1 MTKTLRNTFITLI
14 IVAFGSLALGADA
27 NAANKNK
34 IDQGVIET
42 LENFQNLVGNSED
55 LLENAKGV
63 LIFPAVKKAGIGI
76 GGETGA
82 GALQINGETVD
93 YYRTAAAT
101 VGLQL
106 GFQKRHQILMFMT
119 DESLQKFLD
128 SENWQI
134 GGEAAF
140 ALVTLDGSGNIN
152 TKTAN
157 KPVIGFVFG
166 AKGLM
171 YNLTLE
177 GAKISKIY
185 PD

>member
-1 MTKTLRNTFITLI
+1 MAKTLRNTFITLI

-27 NAANKNK
+27 NAAKKEK
-34 IDQGVIET
+34 IDQGVVET
-42 LENFQNLVGNSED
+42 LEAFHNLVGNSEE

-63 LIFPAVKKAGIGI
+63 LIFPSVKKAGIGV

-106 GFQKRHQILMFMT
+106 GFQKRHQMLIFMT
-119 DESLQKFLD
+119 DESLQKFRD
-128 SENWQI
+128 SANWEI

-140 ALVTLDGSGNIN
+140 ALVTLDGSGNVN
-152 TKTAN
+152 TQKIN

-166 AKGLM
+166 ATGLM

>member
-1 MTKTLRNTFITLI
+1 MTKILRNTFITLI
-14 IVAFGSLALGADA
+14 MVAFGSLVVGADA
-27 NAANKNK
+27 YAANKNK
-34 IDQGVIET
+34 IDQKVVET
-42 LENFQNLVGNSED
+42 LEEFQKIVGNSED
-55 LLENAKGV
+55 LFENAKGV
-63 LIFPAVKKAGIGI
+63 LIFPSVKKAGVGI

-106 GFQKRHQILMFMT
+106 GFQKRSQILIFMT
-119 DESLQKFLD
+119 DESLQKFRD
-128 SENWQI
+128 SANWQV

-140 ALVTLDGSGNIN
+140 ALITLDGSGNVN
-152 TKTAN
+152 TKTIN

-166 AKGLM
+166 ASGLM

-177 GAKISKIY
+177 GAKVSKIY